1 MEMNQLRYAVAIAE
15 TGNFTR
21 AAERCHV
28 TQPSLSQQIL
38 NLESEIGHK
47 LFHRLGRKAVLTE
60 AGVVFLERAR
70 RILFEVENA
79 SKELS
84 DSPSLDRRIT
94 VGALPTVAPYLLV
107 PLIAQCR
114 KDHPNLTIHLREDFR
129 ADLVRAVVEGDLDL
143 AIVSLP
149 VKDHR
154 ISIEPLM
161 TEPLLLIVG
170 KHHPFSTRSEITVQD
185 LAEETFV
192 TMGDSSTLAGQ
203 IRSFFGDHNFAPKI
217 GYRCAQVATL
227 KAFVAMGAGISILP
241 QVDRLPEDGDSLVYL
256 RLAGSAPMRELGI
269 IRHLQRYQS
278 RGAEQFLGILR
289 AYVAEKHTQHPFARE
304 TKPPAKS
311 PP

>member
-1 MEMNQLRYAVAIAE
+1 MELNQLRYAVAIAD

-21 AAERCHV
+21 AAERSNV

-38 NLESEIGHK
+38 NLEKEIGHK

-60 AGVVFLERAR
+60 AGAVFLERAR
-70 RILFEVENA
+70 RILFEIENA

-84 DSPSLDRRIT
+84 DHPALDRRIT
-94 VGALPTVAPYLLV
+94 IGALPTVAPYLLV
-107 PLIAQCR
+107 PLIARCR
-114 KDHPNLTIHLREDFR
+114 VDLPNLTIHLREDFR
-129 ADLVRAVVEGDLDL
+129 SDLVRAVIEGDLDL
-143 AIVSLP
+143 AIVAQP

-154 ISIEPLM
+154 LSIEPLM

-170 KHHPFSTRSEITVQD
+170 KDHPFASRSEISVAD

-203 IRSFFGDHNFAPKI
+203 IRSFFGDNNFVPKI
-217 GYRCAQVATL
+217 GYRCAQVSTL

-241 QVDRLPEDGDSLVYL
+241 QVDRMPEDRDTLTYL
-256 RLAGSAPMRELGI
+256 RLAGSAPKRELVV

-278 RGAEQFLGILR
+278 RGAEQFLTVLR
-289 AYVAEKHTQHPFARE
+289 EHVKTHYTEAASS
-304 TKPPAKS
+304 AK
-311 PP
+311 

>member
-1 MEMNQLRYAVAIAE
+1 MELSQLRYAVAIAD

-21 AAERCHV
+21 AAERSNV

-38 NLESEIGHK
+38 NLEREIGHK
-47 LFHRLGRKAVLTE
+47 LFHRLGRRAVLTE
-60 AGVVFLERAR
+60 AGAVFLERAR
-70 RILFEVENA
+70 RILFEIENA

-84 DSPSLDRRIT
+84 DHPSLDRRIT
-94 VGALPTVAPYLLV
+94 VGAIPTVAPYLLV
-107 PLIAQCR
+107 PLVARCR
-114 KDHPNLTIHLREDFR
+114 KDHPNLTIHVREDFR
-129 ADLVRAVVEGDLDL
+129 SDLVRAVVDGDLDL
-143 AIVSLP
+143 AIVSQP

-154 ISIEPLM
+154 VSAEPLM

-170 KHHPFSTRSEITVQD
+170 KDHRFSNRPEISVTD

-203 IRSFFGDHNFAPKI
+203 IRSFFGDNNFAPRI
-217 GYRCAQVATL
+217 GYRCSQVATL

-241 QVDRLPEDGDSLVYL
+241 QVDRLPEDRDTLTYL
-256 RLAGSAPMRELGI
+256 RLAGSAPSRELVI

-289 AYVAEKHTQHPFARE
+289 DYVRAEQGRDVTP
-304 TKPPAKS
+304 
-311 PP
+311 

>member
-1 MEMNQLRYAVAIAE
+1 MELNQLRYAVAIAD

-21 AAERCHV
+21 AAERSNV

-38 NLESEIGHK
+38 NLEKEIGHK

-60 AGVVFLERAR
+60 AGAVFLERAG
-70 RILFEVENA
+70 RILFEIENA

-84 DSPSLDRRIT
+84 DHPALDRRIT
-94 VGALPTVAPYLLV
+94 IGALPTVAPYLLV
-107 PLIAQCR
+107 PLIARCR
-114 KDHPNLTIHLREDFR
+114 VDLPNLTIHLREDFR
-129 ADLVRAVVEGDLDL
+129 SDLVRAVIEGDLDL
-143 AIVSLP
+143 AIVAQP

-154 ISIEPLM
+154 LSIEPLM

-170 KHHPFSTRSEITVQD
+170 KDHPFASRSEISVAD

-203 IRSFFGDHNFAPKI
+203 IRSFFGDNNFVPKI
-217 GYRCAQVATL
+217 GYRCAQVSTL

-241 QVDRLPEDGDSLVYL
+241 QVDRMPEDRDTLTYL
-256 RLAGSAPMRELGI
+256 RLAGSAPKRELVV

-278 RGAEQFLGILR
+278 RGAEQFLTVLR
-289 AYVAEKHTQHPFARE
+289 EHVKTHYTEAASS
-304 TKPPAKS
+304 AK
-311 PP
+311 

>member
-1 MEMNQLRYAVAIAE
+1 MELHQLRYAVAVAD

-21 AAERCHV
+21 AAEKTHV

-38 NLESEIGHK
+38 NLEREIGHK

-60 AGVVFLERAR
+60 AGAVFLERAR
-70 RILFEVENA
+70 RILFEIENA

-84 DSPSLDRRIT
+84 DHPALDRRIT
-94 VGALPTVAPYLLV
+94 IGAIPTVAPYLLV
-107 PLIAQCR
+107 PLIARCR
-114 KDHPNLTIHLREDFR
+114 KEHPNLTIHLREDFR
-129 ADLVRAVVEGDLDL
+129 SDLVRAVADGDLDL

-154 ISIEPLM
+154 LSIEPRM

-170 KHHPFSTRSEITVQD
+170 KHHPFASRTEISVAD

-203 IRSFFGDHNFAPKI
+203 IRSFFGDHNFAPRI

-241 QVDRLPEDGDSLVYL
+241 QVDRLPEDGDTLTYL
-256 RLAGSAPMRELGI
+256 RLAGSAPKRELVLV
-269 IRHLQRYQS
+269 RHLQRYQS

-289 AYVAEKHTQHPFARE
+289 EHIRTHHADEI
-304 TKPPAKS
+304 PPDSTSQK
-311 PP
+311 

>member
-1 MEMNQLRYAVAIAE
+1 MELHQLRYAVAVAD

-21 AAERCHV
+21 AAEKTHV

-38 NLESEIGHK
+38 NLEREIGHK

-60 AGVVFLERAR
+60 AGAVFLERAR
-70 RILFEVENA
+70 RILFEIENA

-84 DSPSLDRRIT
+84 DHPALDRRIT
-94 VGALPTVAPYLLV
+94 IGAIPTVAPYLLV
-107 PLIAQCR
+107 PLIARCR
-114 KDHPNLTIHLREDFR
+114 KEHPNLTIHLREDFR
-129 ADLVRAVVEGDLDL
+129 SDLVRAVADGDLDL
-143 AIVSLP
+143 AIVSHP

-154 ISIEPLM
+154 LSIEPLM

-170 KHHPFSTRSEITVQD
+170 KHHPFASRTEISVAD

-203 IRSFFGDHNFAPKI
+203 IRSFFGDHNFAPRI

-241 QVDRLPEDGDSLVYL
+241 QVDRLPEDGDTLTYL
-256 RLAGSAPMRELGI
+256 RLAGSAPKRELVLV
-269 IRHLQRYQS
+269 RHLQRYQS

-289 AYVAEKHTQHPFARE
+289 EHIRTHHADEI
-304 TKPPAKS
+304 PPDSTSQK
-311 PP
+311 

>member
-1 MEMNQLRYAVAIAE
+1 MELNQLRYAVAIAD

-21 AAERCHV
+21 AAERSHV

-38 NLESEIGHK
+38 NLEREIGHK
-47 LFHRLGRKAVLTE
+47 LFHRLGRKAVVTE
-60 AGVVFLERAR
+60 AGAVFLERAR
-70 RILFEVENA
+70 RILVEIENA

-84 DSPSLDRRIT
+84 DHPALDRRIT

-107 PLIAQCR
+107 PLVARCR
-114 KDHPNLTIHLREDFR
+114 EEYPNLTIHVREDFR
-129 ADLVRAVVEGDLDL
+129 SDLVRAVIEGDLDL
-143 AIVSLP
+143 AIVAQP

-154 ISIEPLM
+154 LSIEPLM

-170 KHHPFSTRSEITVQD
+170 KHHPFASRSEISVND

-203 IRSFFGDHNFAPKI
+203 IRGFFGDHNFAPKI

-241 QVDRLPEDGDSLVYL
+241 QVDRLPEDRDTLTYL
-256 RLAGSAPMRELGI
+256 RLAGSAPKRELVV

-278 RGAEQFLGILR
+278 RGSEQFLRILR
-289 AYVAEKHTQHPFARE
+289 EHVKAQQAETAA
-304 TKPPAKS
+304 TDV
-311 PP
+311 